1 MVLILLRDAKH
12 GFWFVVA
19 VVAVCP
25 RRSLQTFG
33 NMDDKWR
40 NYIHVTNDW
49 DMFSLVWLH

>member
-1 MVLILLRDAKH
+1 
-12 GFWFVVA
+12 
-19 VVAVCP
+19 VCP